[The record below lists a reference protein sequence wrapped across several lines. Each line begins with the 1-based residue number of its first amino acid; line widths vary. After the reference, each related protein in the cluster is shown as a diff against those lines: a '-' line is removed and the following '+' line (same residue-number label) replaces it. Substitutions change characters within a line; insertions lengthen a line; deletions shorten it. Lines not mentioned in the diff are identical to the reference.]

1 MRIKIGRSLRNF
13 YDRIRASVGVR
24 KKNIVFFAALF
35 LVVLLAIMIRLTP
48 IFRDPIMIREFDP
61 NIQYYNAKY
70 IVEHSL
76 YDYFHWIDK
85 KSWYP
90 GGVKRAN
97 IRPGLPFTA
106 AVIYFILNFFG
117 IPVTI
122 LEVCFYLPAFFGG
135 LTVLA
140 AYFLGK
146 EIYDRNCGLFAA
158 FFLAFNPGHMQR
170 TIAGSFDNETV
181 GVFAMLIVFV
191 FFLKAMKSGKFSHS
205 ITGGIFLGYLALSWG
220 AYEFVFYIIPI
231 VSILLIL
238 LNKYN
243 ENVLIAYAGI
253 LGTGFLIFS
262 LFYANSPSNFL
273 SNYQE
278 LTLVFSTLI
287 ILLFHF
293 IYTKKNNNPR
303 FYNIFLNSIKWL
315 IIPSIII
322 GAVIIWVRPD
332 IIPISFGARFDSIL
346 SPLLREK
353 FNLVASVAE
362 HMPSAWSVFY
372 YNSLIS
378 LILLPLGFF
387 FCFKRMQAADI
398 LLMIF
403 LLLIF
408 YFTGSMIRIILVF
421 APAASLMASYG
432 LVNVLK
438 IYGTFVGERKLSIS
452 RKRKRQ
458 LRRKKVGNSEVFA
471 VYLLVGF
478 LCIAQ
483 VYNATDVS
491 INQLSYSPI
500 VAGGQYHDWEDALTW
515 MRNNLAGTD
524 VVASWWDYGYWIT
537 PLGNVTSVCDNSTH
551 DGKRIGLVGMA
562 YMQTN
567 EIFSAKI
574 FRELK
579 ADYVLVYFGFLIAGL
594 GGDEGKWPWM
604 LRICNDNYE
613 LYKEDNLEE
622 DNWASGSVFDEAEY
636 INNTSGLY
644 EDKWFDSQLVRLM
657 FYGEKTDPGS
667 INPNTQY
674 LQWYY
679 ASQIGGNTAN
689 NIQSREDDNGNEWA
703 EHIPANGYYD
713 FKVFKPVY
721 FSTNHMVK
729 IYKVDYTALESSFS
743 IENPKVYNT
752 KAATF
757 DLLNTGTKDV
767 KIESVKV
774 NNIECNFTLG
784 RSNADKILSTNE
796 VETVW
801 ADLSTAYN
809 VYDTVNIAVT
819 AEADAYGG
827 TKYVFNESTNDFFV
841 TSADYGSIRINKEN
855 SKVEQIEGDKANIY
869 LEVENDGDYTVNLKE
884 FYVNNEANKYNAT
897 NYVSGSSVLKPGNK
911 ASVYIQDVQ
920 GKFNPENGI
929 FGNMIGVKT
938 SHGVKAEMLMS
949 YNVENNKLSIISD
962 KRALSPEFL
971 AINSQKT
978 YETHVPIDFN
988 NVPTYAYTNGTI
1000 KITVKNVGT
1009 TTLGLFSVYVAKA
1022 DSVKYDNIYNLT
1034 DEYAIET
1041 INTLNGDPILSVGEN
1056 TTIIIDNSD
1065 LESILPNIGLNDE
1078 IIVAVNAI
1086 SVEGDTPKAS
1096 DIGIFNAMINKPN
1109 ISIIENLEGLTTSYI
1124 AANETG
1130 RLLIKNTGDKEVKLL
1145 SLDLNKTE
1153 NYSMSQVDFLYGDD
1167 TLKAQECALI
1177 SFDITKL
1184 KINKSN
1190 DVIVNLTTNATIT
1203 PSLIKTFKAIVN
1215 NNYYNITI
1223 DSTTT
1228 KFYYDNENVIIKIKN
1243 NNVKS
1248 VTIDSIYIN
1257 NTLIPLTNFIFNE
1270 GSSFTINAGNYITI
1284 RTTVYLIDI
1293 NKKYNALARSKEGA
1307 ENNLQKDSEHS

>member
-13 YDRIRASVGVR
+13 YDRIRASVSVR
-24 KKNIVFFAALF
+24 KKNIVFFTALF

-61 NIQYYNAKY
+61 NIQFYNAKY

-76 YDYFHWIDK
+76 YDYFHWHDK

-90 GGVKRAN
+90 EGEPRAN
-97 IRPGLPFTA
+97 LRPGLPFTA
-106 AVIYFILNFFG
+106 AAIYFILNFFG

-122 LEVCFYLPAFFGG
+122 LDVCFYLPAFFGG

-146 EIYDRNCGLFAA
+146 EIYDRNCGLFSA

-170 TIAGSFDNETV
+170 TIAGAFDNETI
-181 GVFAMLIVFV
+181 GVFAMLIVFT
-191 FFLKAMKSGKFSHS
+191 FFLKAMKSGKFSHA
-205 ITGGIFLGYLALSWG
+205 IIGGIFLGYLALSWG
-220 AYEFVFYIIPI
+220 AYEFVFYILPL
-231 VSILLIL
+231 VCMLLIL

-243 ENVLIAYAGI
+243 ENILIAYAGI
-253 LGTGFLIFS
+253 MGTGYLIFS
-262 LFYANSPSNFL
+262 LFYANRPDQFL
-273 SNYQE
+273 SNYQQ
-278 LTLVFSTLI
+278 LFLIFSTLI
-287 ILLFHF
+287 LLFFHF
-293 IYTKKNNNPR
+293 MYSKKNSYPR
-303 FYNIFLNSIKWL
+303 FYNIFLNSIKWI
-315 IIPSIII
+315 IIPSIIVI
-322 GAVIIWVRPD
+322 AIIIWVKPD
-332 IIPISFGARFDSIL
+332 ILPISFGARFDSIL

-353 FNLVASVAE
+353 FSLVASVAE

-398 LLMIF
+398 LLMVFVLI
-403 LLLIF
+403 IF

-421 APAASLMASYG
+421 APAASLMAAYG

-438 IYGTFVGERKLSIS
+438 IYGTFIGERKLSIS

-483 VYNATDVS
+483 VYNATDIS

-537 PLGNVTSVCDNSTH
+537 PLGNVTSVCDNQTSG
-551 DGKRIGLVGMA
+551 GKRIGLVGMGF
-562 YMQTN
+562 MQTN
-567 EIFSAKI
+567 EIYSAKV

-604 LRICNDNYE
+604 LRICNDGYE
-613 LYKEDNLEE
+613 YFKEKGYEE
-622 DNWASGSVFDEAEY
+622 DNWASGAVFDEDEY

-657 FYGEKTDPGS
+657 FYGEPTRS
-667 INPNTQY
+667 SNINPNTQY

-689 NIQSREDDNGNEWA
+689 NIQPREDDNGDEWA
-703 EHIPANGYYD
+703 DHIPSDGAYD
-713 FKVFKPVY
+713 FKAFKPVY

-729 IYKVDYTALESSFS
+729 IFKVDYTALESDFL

-757 DLLNTGTKDV
+757 DLKNTGTRNV
-767 KIESVKV
+767 KIDKVKV

-784 RSNADKILSTNE
+784 RSNNNKILALNDE
-796 VETVW
+796 DTVW
-801 ADLSTAYN
+801 ADISTNYG
-809 VYDTVNIAVT
+809 VGDTVNITIT
-819 AEADAYGG
+819 AEAEAYGG
-827 TKYVFNESTNDFFV
+827 TSYLFDKSTKDFFV
-841 TSADYGSIRINKEN
+841 SSADYGSIRINKEN
-855 SKVEQIEGDKANIY
+855 SKVEQKGDLADVY

-897 NYVSGSSVLKPGNK
+897 SYVSGSSVLKPGSK
-911 ASVYIQDVQ
+911 ATAKISNVQ
-920 GKFNPENGI
+920 GKFNPAYDIN
-929 FGNMIGVKT
+929 GNMIGVKT

-949 YNVENNKLSIISD
+949 YNSENCKLSIINY
-962 KRALSPEFL
+962 KRVLSPELL
-971 AINSQKT
+971 AISSQKS
-978 YETHVPIDFN
+978 YETHIPIDFN

-1000 KITVKNVGT
+1000 KITVKNVGNKI
-1009 TTLGLFSVYVAKA
+1009 LGLESVYVAKA
-1022 DSVKYDNIYNLT
+1022 DSVKYGNIYNLT
-1034 DEYAIET
+1034 EKNELVPSKIK
-1041 INTLNGDPILSVGEN
+1041 TLNGDKILSVGEN
-1056 TTIIIDNSD
+1056 TTIIIDHSD
-1065 LESILPNIGLNDE
+1065 LESILPNIGLNE
-1078 IIVAVNAI
+1078 ELIVAVSAK
-1086 SVEGDTPKAS
+1086 SDEGPSPKAS
-1096 DIGIFNAMINKPN
+1096 DIGIFSAMINKPN
-1109 ISIIENLEGLTTSYI
+1109 ITIIDSVEGLTTSYI

-1130 RLLIKNTGDKEVKLL
+1130 RLLIKNTGNKEIKLL
-1145 SLDLNKTE
+1145 NLALNNTDK
-1153 NYSMSQVDFLYGDD
+1153 YSMAQVDFLYGDD
-1167 TLKAQECALI
+1167 TLKVQECALI
-1177 SFDITKL
+1177 SFDITNL

-1190 DVIVNLTTNATIT
+1190 DVIVNITTNATT
-1203 PSLIKTFKAIVN
+1203 PLIKTFKAIVN
-1215 NNYYNITI
+1215 SNYYNITI

-1228 KFYYDNENVIIKIKN
+1228 KFYYDNENMIIKIKN
-1243 NNVKS
+1243 NGIRS

-1284 RTTVYLIDI
+1284 RTTVYLIDPS
-1293 NKKYNALARSKEGA
+1293 NKYNVLARTKEGA
-1307 ENNLQKDSEHS
+1307 ENNLQKNSEHS